1 MDCVSNHTQGQVGL
15 ESIKRAALWCEYL
28 ETHAR
33 RIYGLLL
40 DGGMKSAIALSSKI
54 LKMVKSANRPT
65 AKTDETTEDWLKNG
79 FVLRDVRRKQWQHLT
94 DDSAIQKALVI
105 LEDNY
110 WIVSKM
116 QTSTEKGG
124 RPTTRYFISQ
134 KLKTYIP
141 PTAKTDET
149 QKMNNSDSFFE
160 QKTGFGSF
168 GSTVLDDSEILK
180 NDVADLSLNE
190 DFVNSANGTHW
201 SMDI

>member
-1 MDCVSNHTQGQVGL
+1 MCLN
-15 ESIKRAALWCEYL
+15 
-28 ETHAR
+28 
-33 RIYGLLL
+33 
-40 DGGMKSAIALSSKI
+40 
-54 LKMVKSANRPT
+54 PT
-65 AKTDETTEDWLKNG
+65 AKTDETSEDWLKDG
-79 FVLRDVRRKQWQHLT
+79 FVFRDIRRKQWQHLK
-94 DDSAIQKALVI
+94 DDISIKKALTV
-105 LEDNY
+105 LLDNY
-110 WIVSKM
+110 WIYPVSVK
-116 QTSTEKGG
+116 SASNGG

-134 KLKTYIP
+134 KLKTSIP

-149 QKMNNSDSFFE
+149 QKTNNSDSFFE